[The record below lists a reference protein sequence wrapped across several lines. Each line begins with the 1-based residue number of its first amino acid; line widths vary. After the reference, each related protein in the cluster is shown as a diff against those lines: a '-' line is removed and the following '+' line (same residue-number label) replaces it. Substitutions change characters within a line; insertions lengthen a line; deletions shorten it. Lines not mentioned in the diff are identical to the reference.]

1 MNKESYKLACK
12 FVMESATSF
21 VEKGKKEFGEK
32 KLEGG
37 WFVFRVQPR
46 PTSNIQELIDSIS
59 ETVFKKI
66 GAAYNYDNLYF
77 FPLFEE
83 MEIAFQ
89 TLQKLDNVL
98 IEAIGIGWLE
108 RTDKEYMICNFTMIG
123 DNRQGTTGLVQ
134 INGLEL
140 KWLSEP
146 IFTIEKSETVS

>member
-1 MNKESYKLACK
+1 MNRKSYKLACK
-12 FVMESATSF
+12 FVMESATTF

-37 WFVFRVQPR
+37 WFVFRVQTLPA
-46 PTSNIQELIDSIS
+46 SNIQELISSIS
-59 ETVFKKI
+59 ETVFKKV

-83 MEIAFQ
+83 MEIVFQ
-89 TLQKLDNVL
+89 TLQKLEHAL

-108 RTDKEYMICNFTMIG
+108 GVDQEYMVCNFTMVG
-123 DNRQGTTGLVQ
+123 ENRQAVVGPVQ
-134 INGLEL
+134 INCLEL

-146 IFTIEKSETVS
+146 IFTIGEAEMMS